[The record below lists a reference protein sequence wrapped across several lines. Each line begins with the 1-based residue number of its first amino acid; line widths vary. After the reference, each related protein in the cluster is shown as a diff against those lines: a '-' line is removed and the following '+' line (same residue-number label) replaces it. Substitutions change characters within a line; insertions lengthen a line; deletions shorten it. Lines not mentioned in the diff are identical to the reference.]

1 MKYSFLIVIIFA
13 LIINAQPKNEVRAVW
28 ITTAF
33 NLDWPTTQGSENQ
46 RREINDILDSLKL
59 ANFNTIY
66 LQVRARGDLLY
77 PSIYEP
83 FAKSLTGKLGKD
95 PGYDP
100 LKYFIE
106 ESHEKGIE
114 IHAWWNVYKV
124 FGKELPGM
132 TKPKH
137 VVLDKPELCKYYKNE
152 WWMDPGI
159 PNTNKY
165 LLKLIIELLTKY
177 DIDGINFDYMRY
189 PDEDFPDDLSFEKY
203 GKGIDKYKW
212 RRENINNFVS
222 QIYDSVN
229 SLKPYLKVGSS
240 PLGIYKNNFAKSFFF
255 EGYYNASQ
263 DSKKWI
269 ETGKQDYISPQLFW
283 NIDSI
288 PNYNVLLREWISNA
302 GGRQV
307 IPGIAAYKLL
317 PETKDWNLSEIS
329 AQIDSIRKIGA
340 EGISIYRL
348 SNLRNNDKGIYD
360 LLKDDKFKNAAGI
373 SPLTWKDTTKPE
385 PPKDFELNFNQKDK
399 LYISFTGS
407 LKQEIKLFN
416 IYLSKTIP
424 VDITDIK
431 NIYRLRVTNLDTV
444 IIDKKYISSKP
455 DYLTVTA
462 LSRTNAESNNS
473 DYVVIRK
480 RKLLGLTVLQI
491 NNKSYF
497 LNEVK
502 LSQPIQ
508 QEYLK

>member
-13 LIINAQPKNEVRAVW
+13 LFINAQPKNEVRAVW

-33 NLDWPTTQGSENQ
+33 NLDWPTTQGAKNQ
-46 RREINDILDSLKL
+46 KREIIDILDSLKL

-77 PSIYEP
+77 PSDYEP
-83 FAKSLTGKLGKD
+83 FAKSLTGKLGED

-106 ESHEKGIE
+106 ESHKRGIE

-124 FGKELPGM
+124 FGKEIPEM
-132 TKPKH
+132 TTPKH

-165 LLKLIIELLTKY
+165 LLKLIIELVTKY
-177 DIDGINFDYMRY
+177 DLDGINFDYMRY
-189 PDEDFPDDLSFEKY
+189 PGEDFPDELTIETYS
-203 GKGIDKYKW
+203 KGYDKYKW

-222 QIYDSVN
+222 QIYDSIN
-229 SLKPYLKVGSS
+229 SLKPHLKVGSS

-255 EGYYNASQ
+255 EGYFNASQ
-263 DSKKWI
+263 DSKKWM
-269 ETGKQDYISPQLFW
+269 ETEKHDYISPQIFW

-288 PNYNVLLREWISNA
+288 PNYNVLLREWISLAN
-302 GGRQV
+302 GRQV
-307 IPGIAAYKLL
+307 ISGIAAYKLL
-317 PETKDWNLSEIS
+317 SKANNWKLSEIS

-340 EGISIYRL
+340 DGISIYRL
-348 SNLRNNDKGIYD
+348 SYLRNNDKDIYE
-360 LLKDDKFKNAAGI
+360 LLKENKFKNAAGI
-373 SPLTWKDTTKPE
+373 SPLSWKDTTKLDS
-385 PPKDFELNFNQKDK
+385 PKNFELKFNHKDQ
-399 LYISFTGS
+399 LYISFIDS

-431 NIYRLRVTNLDTV
+431 NIYRLRVTNTDSV
-444 IIDKKYISSKP
+444 IIDKKHITSQP
-455 DYLTVTA
+455 NYLTVTA
-462 LSRTNAESNNS
+462 LSRTNVESNNS
-473 DYVVIRK
+473 DYIVIRK
-480 RKLLGLTVLQI
+480 MKLLGLTVLQI

-497 LNEVK
+497 LNEEK